1 MRMQCGACGAQGMS
15 RFRNESFEVAHAGMK
30 ATVDGLSGWQC
41 AECEEVSFDADGA
54 HRYAVAGDGLVS
66 RARRDEGEEI
76 RRIRQRLGL
85 TQVQASALTGG
96 GPNAFSRY
104 ETGKARPIAAVRNL
118 FRLLDA
124 HPTLIQELL
133 PEHVST
139 KAVSRSAARS
149 KRRRDDPARIR

>member
-1 MRMQCGACGAQGMS
+1 MGMQCGACGAQGMV
-15 RFRNESFEVAHAGMK
+15 RFRNENFDVEHAGMK
-30 ATVDGLSGWQC
+30 VTVEGLSGWQC
-41 AECEEVSFDADGA
+41 AQCEEVVFDADSA
-54 HRYAVAGDGLVS
+54 HRYAVAGDALVS
-66 RARRDEGEEI
+66 RVRRDEGEEI

-85 TQVQASALTGG
+85 TQVQASVLAGG

-124 HPTLIQELL
+124 HPALIRELL

-139 KAVSRSAARS
+139 KAASRPAMRS
-149 KRRRDDPARIR
+149 KRGRTDSVPVR